1 MARHKTIRA
10 VRGEGL
16 LVGMELDGNA
26 GEIVV
31 EAMKKGF
38 ILNAIQGKVIRFAPP
53 LVVTREEID
62 AVVNALDD
70 LIE

>member
-1 MARHKTIRA
+1 
-10 VRGEGL
+10 
-16 LVGMELDGNA
+16 MELDGNA
-26 GEIVV
+26 AEVVV